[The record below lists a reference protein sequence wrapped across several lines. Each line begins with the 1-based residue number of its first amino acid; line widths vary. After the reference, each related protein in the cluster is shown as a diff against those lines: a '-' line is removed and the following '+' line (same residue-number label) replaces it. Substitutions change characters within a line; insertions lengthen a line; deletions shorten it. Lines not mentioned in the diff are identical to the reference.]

1 MTQTMTVDER
11 ISLCRFLEKV
21 EEQEAYCTSIGVR
34 DISKLR
40 GKNILKEGE
49 KCGLEVKNKRV
60 NCEHNVLRHISM

>member
-1 MTQTMTVDER
+1 MTQTMTIDER

-49 KCGLEVKNKRV
+49 NCGLEVKSKRV
-60 NCEHNVLRHISM
+60 NSEHKVLRHISI